1 MHVVV
6 VPVCTMLDRGRHAAH
21 VPRASLGRGWC
32 SCTLLFHINLLSPI
46 CKDSELVSYI
56 AERYMLDYERQGR
69 LKDLVMLRN
78 LQDDMLISPHLL
90 FLGGWGHGGSAAVGL
105 SVLVPYLSVL

>member
-1 MHVVV
+1 MH
-6 VPVCTMLDRGRHAAH
+6 PALPCQPAPSH
-21 VPRASLGRGWC
+21 
-32 SCTLLFHINLLSPI
+32 I

-69 LKDLVMLRN
+69 LKNLVMLRN

-90 FLGGWGHGGSAAVGL
+90 FLGEWGYGSSAAVGL
-105 SVLVPYLSVL
+105 SVLVTYLYCNIQSMCISCCVGVGH

>member
-1 MHVVV
+1 MQH
-6 VPVCTMLDRGRHAAH
+6 TL
-21 VPRASLGRGWC
+21 PRASLARVVYMHPALPC
-32 SCTLLFHINLLSPI
+32 QPAPSQ
-46 CKDSELVSYI
+46 DSELVSYI

-90 FLGGWGHGGSAAVGL
+90 FLGGWGHGSSAAVGL
-105 SVLVPYLSVL
+105 SVLVPYLYCNTQSLLITCCVGVGQ

>member
-1 MHVVV
+1 MQH
-6 VPVCTMLDRGRHAAH
+6 TL
-21 VPRASLGRGWC
+21 PRASLARVVYMHLALPWQPAP
-32 SCTLLFHINLLSPI
+32 SQ
-46 CKDSELVSYI
+46 DSELVSYI

-90 FLGGWGHGGSAAVGL
+90 FLGGWGHGSSAAVGL
-105 SVLVPYLSVL
+105 SVLVPYLYCNTQSLLITCCVGVGQ